1 MGDAR
6 SGAGR
11 DQDLRAFQAAHFV
24 SALHLNF
31 VVGKKSCLTRHDL
44 NAFGIIEQALVLVR
58 AVFLNDLVFLGDQ
71 FRPTDRH
78 MHRRQA
84 RIARMGGIVDE
95 VGGLDQVLGGQAP
108 PIGSGTADRAKFGHD
123 GAFAEFGS
131 MERRGKGRRAAAQN
145 DQIKLLLGCTHRV
158 ILSPSCRYVL
168 ERFEGCSCHRGS
180 DSTGTQVE
188 QAVSALRFGRFG
200 SNRRKAPN
208 ASATTK

>member
-1 MGDAR
+1 MGSGFPRRLPGRFLQFAPISYVSPQNR
-6 SGAGR
+6 SKF
-11 DQDLRAFQAAHFV
+11 DPIYQ
-24 SALHLNF
+24 
-31 VVGKKSCLTRHDL
+31 
-44 NAFGIIEQALVLVR
+44 QALVLVR

-84 RIARMGGIVDE
+84 RIAGMGGIVDE
-95 VGGLDQVLGGQAP
+95 VGGIDQVLGGQAP

-158 ILSPSCRYVL
+158 ILSPTCRYVL
-168 ERFEGCSCHRGS
+168 VLQFHL
-180 DSTGTQVE
+180 
-188 QAVSALRFGRFG
+188 AI
-200 SNRRKAPN
+200 
-208 ASATTK
+208 